1 MSDFIK
7 SYSAQVGLNHTP
19 AYQVSG
25 RPFASANNDAQNA
38 VSVEFPFVTRWVQV
52 TNTSGHEVRVGFSE
66 IGVSGSNYFRLQA
79 SGSVRGHSST
89 ERLELKITQLWLY
102 SPTKSTSIDVTAGLT
117 TVPVSR
123 ASSSFGPSF
132 SGSSGVG

>member
-1 MSDFIK
+1 MADFIK
-7 SYSAQVGLNHTP
+7 SYRANVGLNHTP

-25 RPFASANNDAQNA
+25 RPFASADNDGQNA
-38 VSVEFPFVTRWVQV
+38 VSVDFPYVTRWVQI
-52 TNTSGHEVRVGFSE
+52 TNTGPEEVRVGFSE
-66 IGVSGSNYFRLQA
+66 IGVSGSNYFRLQG
-79 SGSVRGHSST
+79 SGSIRGYSST

>member
-1 MSDFIK
+1 MADFIK
-7 SYSAQVGLNHTP
+7 SYRANVGLNHTP

-25 RPFASANNDAQNA
+25 RPFASADNDAKDA
-38 VSVEFPFVTRWVQV
+38 VAVEFPYVTRWVQV
-52 TNTSGHEVRVGFSE
+52 TNTGAEEVRIGFSE
-66 IGVSGSNYFRLQA
+66 LGVSGSNYFRLQG

-102 SPTKSTSIDVTAGLT
+102 SPAKSTSIDVTAGLT

-132 SGSSGVG
+132 SGSTGVG